1 MDDAGWSSWTADA
14 EVTLDNLWEG
24 EHTVQVKARDAWL
37 NEDPSPA
44 VVSFTVT
51 AEDLGPGGLGCGCGG
66 GGAAG
71 ALTAALGALPVGAR
85 RRRPSLR

>member
-1 MDDAGWSSWTADA
+1 
-14 EVTLDNLWEG
+14 
-24 EHTVQVKARDAWL
+24 
-37 NEDPSPA
+37 

-71 ALTAALGALPVGAR
+71 ALSAALGALLVAAR